1 MHNTAPHLA
10 AQAGAITAQT
20 TLQKWLLMSLCLYL
34 AFVIYGSLVPLHYVG
49 ISLDEAIQRYSQ
61 IRYLDLGI
69 QSRADWV
76 ANILLF
82 IPLAFL
88 LAAVSFKVAS
98 PLRNLVLALLI
109 QLLCTGLALSIEF
122 IQLFFPQRTVS
133 VNDIIA
139 ESLGAFSGISLYL
152 LFGERFKQFM
162 LAAALMRGK
171 ASVFFYLLLGYSA
184 LFFLYQ
190 ILPLD
195 LTLSPIELYKKWQDG
210 RIVLLPFSA
219 YKGSMAEIVY
229 AVVSD
234 IVLWL
239 PIALLWQLHK
249 PQQSKLAFYS
259 RIALLAI
266 VLEFCQL
273 FVYSRVTDISDVL
286 CALLA
291 ALLSRYMLSFW
302 QQNKGQTVQSSES
315 APDNTPL
322 SRSLLWLGAVLFYS
336 FFILLLFW
344 YPFDFNFDWA
354 FINQRWQVVKGKV
367 LLESLYFGTE
377 YRAITALAQKIL
389 VFLPLGV
396 LFALAW
402 QAQHESWQRKASAI
416 IGLLYITGLA
426 AFSEAMQLA
435 LPGKTVDSTDVLLQ
449 IMGAGIG
456 FAGFLFLHR
465 RATQPAAEN
474 STATAAAMVQ
484 TNHSI
489 TEQKGPPWLTLAQ
502 RKPLLL
508 IAIHLAVTVLALL
521 LIGQVPLLPYNVR
534 ELLTDNS
541 MAAVGLSLMF
551 YLMSLP
557 LLLRVKQFAVFALW
571 LPLLVLLQSTLIF
584 WLLYL
589 TVPTE
594 SLYDI
599 LGAPVT
605 NLPKSVELML
615 RFIGLFSLFQLNY
628 LFAGRLVQE
637 QNKLPAL
644 IVWALFS
651 LLFAVIWYLAVI
663 KLAATDNITELLA
676 NGGSYGSA
684 LGLSLYQALLF
695 GAAAYLGRYFT
706 MPQRR
711 RFWWLCI
718 LILLVFGL
726 SWLLLNTITESLIV
740 KYQQVFSAIQFL
752 LSSNRA
758 NYAAPDELMLRY
770 AIGYSAILILLAWF
784 YALAQRL
791 NPQTG
796 PALSR
801 APRLSRM
808 RSYKDS

>member
-10 AQAGAITAQT
+10 AQTGAITAQA
-20 TLQKWLLMSLCLYL
+20 TLQNWLLLSLIVYL

-98 PLRNLVLALLI
+98 PLRNLVLALVI
-109 QLLCTGLALSIEF
+109 QLLCTSLAFSIEF

-133 VNDIIA
+133 INDIIA

-171 ASVFFYLLLGYSA
+171 ASVFFYLLLGYTS

-219 YKGSMAEIVY
+219 YKGSMAEITY

-249 PQQSKLAFYS
+249 PQQSKLVFYS

-302 QQNKGQTVQSSES
+302 RQYKGQAVQGCVS
-315 APDNTPL
+315 APDNTPF

-354 FINQRWQVVKGKV
+354 FINQRWQLVKGKV

-389 VFLPLGV
+389 LFLPLGV

-402 QAQHESWQRKASAI
+402 QAQRESWQRKASAI

-456 FAGFLFLHR
+456 FTGYLFLQR
-465 RATQPAAEN
+465 RATRPAAEN
-474 STATAAAMVQ
+474 STATAAAIATVQ
-484 TNHSI
+484 TNRSI
-489 TEQKGPPWLTLAQ
+489 AEHKGPPWLTRAQ

-521 LIGQVPLLPYNVR
+521 LIGELPLLPYNVR
-534 ELLTDNS
+534 ELLTDSS

-605 NLPKSVELML
+605 SLPQSLELML
-615 RFIGLFSLFQLNY
+615 RFIGLFSLIQLNY

-644 IVWALFS
+644 IIWAIFS

-684 LGLSLYQALLF
+684 LGLSLYLALLF
-695 GAAAYLGRYFT
+695 GAAAYLGRYFA

-718 LILLVFGL
+718 VILLAFGL

-740 KYQQVFSAIQFL
+740 KYQQVFSAMQFL

-770 AIGYSAILILLAWF
+770 AIGHSAILILLAWF

-791 NPQTG
+791 NPQPG
-796 PALSR
+796 QALSC
-801 APRLSRM
+801 APGLNRM
-808 RSYKDS
+808 RS